1 MNKNDRSIRYSD
13 YAELTLRLLKKDLFV
28 YLRESFIAELIDKT
42 LWIGFVSFVVTHIM
56 TKMGMP
62 LEYGFFYTIG
72 LLMAVPFWSTWDD
85 SLEVFSDWEGAN
97 SFSYYSTLPMPFFL
111 YLFQRML
118 FYVIKALI
126 LCICIAPILLI
137 ILIGRCNFAEASLL
151 KFIVISVIA
160 LFFCAS
166 LTFFVCALSKN
177 SKSLGHVCTRI
188 ILPAWF
194 VGGIQYSWYS
204 VNALNPIYSYICLF
218 NPLLY
223 VMEGLHS
230 SILGSKMHL
239 NFLLCVGVGTIITII
254 IFAYSAKNL
263 KRRFDAI

>member
-1 MNKNDRSIRYSD
+1 MSNNDTNVKHTNFTR
-13 YAELTLRLLKKDLFV
+13 LVLRLLRKDLFV
-28 YLRESFIAELIDKT
+28 YLRGTFIAELIDKT

-62 LEYGFFYTIG
+62 LEYGFFYSTG

-85 SLEVFSDWEGAN
+85 SVEVFSDWEGAN
-97 SFSYYSTLPMPFFL
+97 SFGYYSILPIPFYL

-118 FYVIKALI
+118 FYVIKSLI
-126 LCICIAPILLI
+126 LCFCIAPVLLT
-137 ILIGRCNFAEASLL
+137 ILIGRCSFTEASLF
-151 KFIVISVIA
+151 KFVIISVVA

-166 LTFFVCALSKN
+166 LTFLVCALSKN

-204 VNALNPIYSYICLF
+204 VNALNPVYSYICLF

-230 SILGSKMHL
+230 SVLGAKMHL
-239 NFLLCVGVGTIITII
+239 NFSLCVLIGVTVTIIFFT
-254 IFAYSAKNL
+254 YSARSL